1 MVGAIFLTI
10 IITGVVVAFFY
21 EQEVRYLS
29 RENWMFRRLLS
40 EQAKLHKMSL
50 DAYIAMLREAQRH
63 TDGQHFDR

>member
-21 EQEVRYLS
+21 EQEARYLS

-40 EQAKLHKMSL
+40 EQAKLHEMSL